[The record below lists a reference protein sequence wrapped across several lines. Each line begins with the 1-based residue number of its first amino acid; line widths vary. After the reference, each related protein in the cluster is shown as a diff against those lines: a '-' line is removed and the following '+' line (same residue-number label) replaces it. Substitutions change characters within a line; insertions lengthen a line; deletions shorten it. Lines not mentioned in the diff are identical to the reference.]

1 MALTIE
7 QADVETLSPHPNNP
21 RRGDVATIVDSLKAN
36 GQFRPLVVS
45 EDGVV
50 LAGNHTLQAAKQL
63 GWTEIDVVRLPVT
76 GDSEEAVRVMLADN
90 RASDLGS
97 YDDNDLLM
105 LLESLNDLE
114 GTGYLPDDL
123 DDLQHL
129 TGLRDVT
136 AGSGESHYSGAGL
149 AADGVIPDKGLQ
161 ALQDDY
167 AAKSVR
173 SVILAYDLGDFDE
186 VTKLMS
192 AARQLLDVDSNSE
205 AVLLILREH
214 CGDH

>member
-1 MALTIE
+1 M
-7 QADVETLSPHPNNP
+7 
-21 RRGDVATIVDSLKAN
+21 
-36 GQFRPLVVS
+36 
-45 EDGVV
+45 
-50 LAGNHTLQAAKQL
+50 
-63 GWTEIDVVRLPVT
+63 
-76 GDSEEAVRVMLADN
+76 MLADN

-136 AGSGESHYSGAGL
+136 AGSGDSHYSGTGL

-167 AAKSVR
+167 AAKAVR

-186 VTKLMS
+186 VTKLMT
-192 AARQLLDVDSNSE
+192 AARALLNVDSNSE
-205 AVLLILREH
+205 AVLLILKEH

>member
-136 AGSGESHYSGAGL
+136 AGSGDSHYSGTGL

-167 AAKSVR
+167 AAKAVR

-186 VTKLMS
+186 VTKLMT
-192 AARQLLDVDSNSE
+192 AARALLNVDSNSE
-205 AVLLILREH
+205 AVLLILKEH